1 MHVRVRAHDCNMK
14 FAKILNRQIIYVADS
29 DCFAKFNG
37 CQNFLSYGNFPDLFQ
52 DIHLMPDYA
61 CTSMHVYMCVTHRAL
76 YVADS
81 V

>member
-1 MHVRVRAHDCNMK
+1 MCVRAHDYNMK
-14 FAKILNRQIIYVADS
+14 FAKILNHQIIYVANS
-29 DCFAKFNG
+29 DRFNG
-37 CQNFLSYGNFPDLFQ
+37 RQNFLLYGHFPDLFQ